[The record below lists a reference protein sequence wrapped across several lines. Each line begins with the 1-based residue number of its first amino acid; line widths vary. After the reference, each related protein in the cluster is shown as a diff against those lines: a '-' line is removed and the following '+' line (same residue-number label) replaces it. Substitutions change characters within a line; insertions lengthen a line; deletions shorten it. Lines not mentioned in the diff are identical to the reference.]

1 MSQRFALVTLCVV
14 LSANAAAA
22 QHLTLGVKGGVPLLD
37 AFEKSGVIPRSSY
50 TFDTKRYTVGPTG
63 SFSLPLNLDFQV
75 DALYTRLDYNST
87 IMGVDTFTRS
97 ATRANSWQFPF
108 LVKKQFGE
116 SVTAPFG
123 DIGYV
128 LRPVS
133 GTSNIVNTVFPSH
146 ITETTIAPA
155 ELVHIWTSG
164 FAIGGGVA
172 FRSGPLR
179 FSPEIRYTRWA
190 ETNFR
195 AANGTFQTNLNQVDF
210 LLGIEWVRF

>member
-1 MSQRFALVTLCVV
+1 MSRRFVFVTFLF
-14 LSANAAAA
+14 LSANATVA
-22 QHLTLGVKGGVPLLD
+22 QRLALGVKGGVPILD
-37 AFEKSGVIPRSSY
+37 AFVESGVVPRSTY

-63 SFSLPLNLDFQV
+63 GFSLPLNLNFEA

-116 SVTAPFG
+116 NVAAPFG

-128 LRPVS
+128 LRHVS
-133 GTSNIVNTVFPSH
+133 GTSHIVNTIFPSRT
-146 ITETTIAPA
+146 IETTSVPA
-155 ELVHIWTSG
+155 ELVHVWTSG
-164 FAIGGGVA
+164 FVIGGGVA
-172 FRSGPLR
+172 LRSGPLR
-179 FSPEIRYTRWA
+179 ISPEIRYTRWA
-190 ETNFR
+190 EPNFR

-210 LLGIEWVRF
+210 LLGIEWIRF